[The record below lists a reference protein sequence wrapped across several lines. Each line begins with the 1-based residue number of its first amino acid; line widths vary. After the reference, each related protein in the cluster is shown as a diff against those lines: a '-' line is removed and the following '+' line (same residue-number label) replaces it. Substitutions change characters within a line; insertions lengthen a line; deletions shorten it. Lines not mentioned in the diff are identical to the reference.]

1 MKFYLFALLMR
12 PTSASETVLNEIMMQ
27 PSRSLWATSRGSVEN
42 PVNFT
47 VCSDSK
53 NCGPRPLLLWWGNQG
68 RQAGLAR
75 HITSR
80 GSTHTRVL
88 YFLRRCLI
96 GTTETL

>member
-27 PSRSLWATSRGSVEN
+27 ASRSLWATSRGSVEN

-53 NCGPRPLLLWWGNQG
+53 NCGPRPLLLWWGTKGG
-68 RQAGLAR
+68 RLASQD
-75 HITSR
+75 TSHP
-80 GSTHTRVL
+80 GDPHTRVL